1 MPKVQSVTV
10 RTGSP
15 RETKRLAAALSHYLR
30 AGDVISLTGELG
42 AGKTCF
48 TQGLAQSLGIKENIT
63 SPTFNLIKEY
73 KNHIPLYHF
82 DVYRLT
88 SPEELYDLGYEEYFY
103 GDGVTVIE
111 WGDKIEELLPDVFL
125 RIEFQRLLDLT
136 LDDNVREIRIS
147 YTGGRWKRILQEW
160 IEEWGKHRDE

>member
-1 MPKVQSVTV
+1 MQECVTIRTSSPHATQS
-10 RTGSP
+10 
-15 RETKRLAAALSHYLR
+15 LAAALSHNLR
-30 AGDVISLTGELG
+30 AGDVINLTGELG

-48 TQGLAQSLGIKENIT
+48 AQGLAQGLGIKEKVT

-73 KNHIPLYHF
+73 KNQMPLYHF
-82 DVYRLT
+82 DVYRLV

-111 WGDKIEELLPDVFL
+111 WGDKIEELLPEVFL

-136 LDDNVREIRIS
+136 LDDNVREIKIS
-147 YTGGRWKRILQEW
+147 YVGKRWKDIAQEW
-160 IEEWGKHRDE
+160 IEEWKKQK